1 MELPWIG
8 KVENRLVYSTIGL
21 LAVASIS
28 LTGIAYGLQ
37 QRNRQGELDQLTVPV
52 VAEDV
57 NLRIRGSGT
66 IQPIRTVNVSPKT
79 AGRVVEVLVD
89 QGDRVTEGQLLARM
103 EDQDLRAELD
113 QAQANLA
120 AAEARLETL
129 VGPTRNEAIGQAEA
143 GVDQA
148 NATVTQA
155 EIERARATAD
165 VTRSESEVIRAEGI
179 VADAQGKLV
188 LASKQLERQRNLA
201 SQGAISQNSLDEFIQ
216 REDSARQA
224 VNQANAQ
231 LKQAR
236 IQVSQSQRQ
245 VDQAD
250 ARVDQV
256 KAQRSSAAAQRQ
268 QQGQFGSPGEI
279 RQAEAQVAASRAQLA
294 AVQNR
299 VNDTEIRA
307 PFDGLVTQRYASAG
321 AFVTPTTQASAVGS
335 GATNT
340 SIFAVANGL
349 EVLAKVPEV
358 DIARISKGQKVGIR
372 VDAFPEDDFEGKV
385 RLIAPEAVVE
395 QNVTY
400 FQVRVD
406 PVTGLD
412 KLKSGMNV
420 DLEFTGDKLNATK
433 LVPTVAIVTK
443 RGKPGVLVP
452 GKDKKPEFK
461 PVEIGSS
468 FKDKTQVLSG
478 LEVGDKVFK
487 ELPAGLKLDKILNPE
502 EDKK

>member
-8 KVENRLVYSTIGL
+8 KVENRVLYGTIGL
-21 LAVASIS
+21 LTAAGIGLS
-28 LTGIAYGLQ
+28 GIAYGLQ
-37 QRNRQGELDQLTVPV
+37 QRNRQGELDQLTVSV

-66 IQPIRTVNVSPKT
+66 MQPIRTVNVSPKS
-79 AGRVVEVLVD
+79 AGRVVEILVD
-89 QGDRVTEGQLLARM
+89 QGDRVTAGQLLARM
-103 EDQDLRAELD
+103 EDQDLRAELA

-148 NATVTQA
+148 NATVTQT
-155 EIERARATAD
+155 EIERARAVAD
-165 VTRSESEVIRAEGI
+165 VTRSESEVIRAEGA

-236 IQVSQSQRQ
+236 IQVGQSQRQ

-250 ARVDQV
+250 ARVAQV
-256 KAQRSSAAAQRQ
+256 QAQRSSANAQRQ

-279 RQAEAQVAASRAQLA
+279 RQAEAQVAASRAQMA

-307 PFDGLVTQRYASAG
+307 PFDGLVTQRYASVG
-321 AFVTPTTQASAVGS
+321 AFVTPTTQASAAGS

-358 DIARISKGQKVGIR
+358 DIARITKGQKVSIR

-385 RLIAPEAVVE
+385 RLIAPEAVIE

-420 DLEFTGDKLNATK
+420 DLEFTGDTLNATK

-452 GKDKKPEFK
+452 GKDNKPQFK

-487 ELPAGLKLDKILNPE
+487 ELPAGLKLDQILKPE